1 MNTVK
6 SLIKLHEGERFK
18 PYKCT
23 AGKTTI
29 GVGRNLDDVG
39 ISAEESAFL
48 FENDLRRVEAELLRA
63 FPWAKNLDPVRH
75 AVLMDMLF
83 NLGLRRLQGFRKF
96 LSAMEQRDWTRAAIE
111 MEDSLWY
118 RQVKT
123 RASRL
128 QKMVLTGSWPTR

>member
-48 FENDLRRVEAELLRA
+48 FENDLRRVEAELQRA

>member
-1 MNTVK
+1 MQDLR
-6 SLIKLHEGERFK
+6 SLIRLHEDERLK

-39 ISAEESAFL
+39 ISPEESAFL
-48 FENDLRRVEAELLRA
+48 FENDLRRVETELHRA

-83 NLGLRRLQGFRKF
+83 NLGLARLRGFRKF
-96 LSAMEQRDWTRAAIE
+96 LAAMERRDWQAAAIE

-123 RASRL
+123 RAVRL
-128 QKMVLTGSWPTR
+128 QGMVLTGAWPKR

>member
-1 MNTVK
+1 MQDLR
-6 SLIKLHEGERFK
+6 SLIRLHEDERLK

-39 ISAEESAFL
+39 ISPEESAFL
-48 FENDLRRVEAELLRA
+48 FENDLRRVEGELNRA

-83 NLGLRRLQGFRKF
+83 NLGLARLRGFRKF
-96 LSAMEQRDWTRAAIE
+96 LAHMEARNWTMAAAE

-123 RASRL
+123 RAHRL
-128 QKMVLTGSWPTR
+128 QKMILTGAWPTR

>member
-48 FENDLRRVEAELLRA
+48 FENDLRRVEAELNRA

-128 QKMVLTGSWPTR
+128 QKMVLTGAWPTK

>member
-1 MNTVK
+1 MQDLR
-6 SLIKLHEGERFK
+6 SLIRLHEDERLK

-39 ISAEESAFL
+39 ISPEESAFL
-48 FENDLRRVEAELLRA
+48 FENDLRRVEGELNRA

-83 NLGLRRLQGFRKF
+83 NLGLARLRGFRKF

>member
-1 MNTVK
+1 MQDIR
-6 SLIKLHEGERFK
+6 SLLRLHESERFK

-39 ISAEESAFL
+39 ISPEESAFL
-48 FENDLRRVEAELLRA
+48 FENDLRRVEAELNRA

-83 NLGLRRLQGFRKF
+83 NLGIARLRGFRKF
-96 LSAMEQRDWTRAAIE
+96 LSAMERRDWQTAAFE
-111 MEDSLWY
+111 MADSLWF

-123 RASRL
+123 RAERL
-128 QKMVLTGSWPTR
+128 QGMVLTGAWPKR

>member
-1 MNTVK
+1 MQDLR
-6 SLIKLHEGERFK
+6 SLIKLHEGEKFK

-39 ISAEESAFL
+39 ISPEESAFL
-48 FENDLRRVEAELLRA
+48 FENDLRRVDAELHRA

-83 NLGLRRLQGFRKF
+83 NLGLARLRGFRKF
-96 LSAMEQRDWTRAAIE
+96 LAAMERRDWTTAAKE

-123 RASRL
+123 RAVRL
-128 QKMVLTGSWPTR
+128 QGMVLTGVWPKR

>member
-1 MNTVK
+1 MQDLR
-6 SLIKLHEGERFK
+6 SLIKLHEAERFK

-39 ISAEESAFL
+39 ISPEESAFL
-48 FENDLRRVEAELLRA
+48 FENDLRRVEAELHRA
-63 FPWAKNLDPVRH
+63 FPWAKNLDSVRH

-83 NLGLRRLQGFRKF
+83 NLGLARLRGFRKF
-96 LSAMEQRDWTRAAIE
+96 LAMMEQRNWTLAAAE
-111 MEDSLWY
+111 MEDSLWF

-123 RASRL
+123 RAVRL
-128 QKMVLTGSWPTR
+128 QKMVLTGAWPTK